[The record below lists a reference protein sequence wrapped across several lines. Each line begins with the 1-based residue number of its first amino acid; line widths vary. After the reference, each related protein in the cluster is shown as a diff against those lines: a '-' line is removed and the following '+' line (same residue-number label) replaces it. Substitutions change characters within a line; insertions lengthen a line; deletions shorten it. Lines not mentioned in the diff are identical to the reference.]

1 MMESAYGTNNTTRT
15 VVAFLG
21 GIAIGYGVALLLAP
35 RSGRETRAM
44 LGDYAQQ
51 TGEAISS
58 FTRSAAD
65 SAKEASQRVGQRVG
79 EYVERGRDRLKG
91 TQQSAAAAV
100 GSAGKTLEEQ
110 AGRIEG
116 GS

>member
-1 MMESAYGTNNTTRT
+1 MMESYGTNNTTRT

-21 GIAIGYGVALLLAP
+21 GVAIGYGMALLFAP

-58 FTRSAAD
+58 FTRTAAD
-65 SAKEASQRVGQRVG
+65 SAKEASQRMGQRVG
-79 EYVERGRDRLKG
+79 EYVERGREKIKG
-91 TQQSAAAAV
+91 AQQGAAAAAS
-100 GSAGKTLEEQ
+100 SAGKTLEEQ
-110 AGRIEG
+110 AGRIEH